1 MNIPQE
7 IKQQIIET
15 GNKLYRLGFAPATS
29 GNYSMRLADGNIA
42 ITVSGTDKGRLTE
55 EDIISINPAGEALQD
70 SRKSSAETLLHT
82 SLYELFP
89 EIGAVLHTH
98 SINATVLSCWH
109 KSQSCIFLED
119 YELQKIFPK
128 IETHESTVAIPLF
141 ANTQDMKEL
150 SKRVKKTLP
159 HYENVPAYLIVGHGL
174 YTWGKTMQDTLRY
187 IEALE
192 FLFQCELGLL
202 KINSKQL

>member
-1 MNIPQE
+1 MDISQS
-7 IKQQIIET
+7 IKRQIVAA
-15 GNKLYRLGFAPATS
+15 GSKLYQAGFAPANS
-29 GNYSMRLADGNIA
+29 GNYSMRLDDGNIA
-42 ITVSGTDKGRLTE
+42 ITVSGADKGQLTE
-55 EDIISINPAGEALQD
+55 EDIILINPTGEVLH
-70 SRKSSAETLLHT
+70 SSKKSSAETLLHT

-89 EIGAVLHTH
+89 EAGAVLHTH
-98 SINATVLSCWH
+98 SSSATVLSCWH
-109 KSQSCIFLED
+109 KSQSCIFLAD

-141 ANTQDMKEL
+141 PNTQDMKAL
-150 SKRVKKTLP
+150 SNQVKKTLP

-174 YTWGKTMQDTLRY
+174 YTWGKTMQDALRY

-192 FLFQCELGLL
+192 FLFQCELELL